1 MDASTI
7 IEELK
12 FQLKNAKLEIKHLNA
27 VIEELHDELTAAKP
41 EVIQLKEA
49 AEDLYYREVRESS
62 EGLE

>member
-1 MDASTI
+1 MNASTI
-7 IEELK
+7 IEEPK